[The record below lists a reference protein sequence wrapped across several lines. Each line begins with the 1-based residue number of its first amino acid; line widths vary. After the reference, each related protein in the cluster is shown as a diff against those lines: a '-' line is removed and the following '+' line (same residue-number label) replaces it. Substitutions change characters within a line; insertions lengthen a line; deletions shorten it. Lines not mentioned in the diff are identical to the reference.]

1 MNMTKKKSIIKIK
14 EDKDEN
20 FKDLLTKTKI
30 NLKRNKESQRIC
42 PLYNL
47 KQASIQITLIMRL
60 NKKNCLLA
68 F

>member
-30 NLKRNKESQRIC
+30 NLKRNKES
-42 PLYNL
+42 
-47 KQASIQITLIMRL
+47 
-60 NKKNCLLA
+60 
-68 F
+68 